1 MDLVLAGV
9 MLPGVENHSLTLL
22 ERAVK
27 DAGFSCAIVPF
38 LGWADLD
45 RVIAEI
51 SRLRPRVV
59 GLSVQTNQ
67 MALAS
72 LSLARILK
80 QRGIVESILC
90 GGHFATL
97 NAEDIL
103 RSPAGVDAVV
113 RFAGEAALVG
123 WLRGEDRA
131 SLPGLLFRDRDEVRF
146 GKPAQIVS
154 PSVAVDRRLPEH
166 LGFPSADV
174 IFSRGCEAHCS
185 YCCVAGATDLAR
197 REAKRAGVDDQG
209 YRRQSLNAIA
219 EELAQLWKRG
229 ARVFNF
235 MDDNVLP
242 VDPAEAESWT
252 SALREALA
260 QRGVGRFAFSMQLRA
275 DAATPAVLDGLIE
288 LGLTRAY
295 VGIDGVS
302 TGQLRTLG
310 RHAASDAG
318 PTALDRLAERGVFA
332 VCNALI
338 LGPTFRFETVLAE
351 IAALGRIRHA
361 PVHLL
366 PVDVRTG
373 TTYLARAEEKGL
385 VEGNFLWRRYR
396 FADPR
401 TALIAKVIGAMP
413 TRLAERSVPIG
424 LYDLGYNLGIARRLR
439 PDLDVDTASE
449 TYARVANEWN
459 RDQLRLLMAA
469 AEPASRLDELAIARL
484 IAREQPRV
492 RAHDEALL
500 AECDAAIVAVERAMS
515 LSMQRAVRR
524 HTRGRLLSGLA
535 VSMTLAACDR
545 DVLWRTPEDLA
556 GKQPQDLAYQDLAYQ
571 QQQSADLSNPNGDG
585 CLVANYLDPC
595 QLFYCGSTVTVDIS
609 FDQNGVVSSVQGS
622 NGATVPQ
629 MVIDCYQSLLEK
641 YCYPSFANTTQA
653 VHPACW
659 IA

>member
-9 MLPGVENHSLTLL
+9 MLPGVENHSLALL
-22 ERAVK
+22 SRAVV

-45 RVIAEI
+45 RAVAEI
-51 SRLRPRVV
+51 ARLRPRVV

-72 LSLARILK
+72 LSLARVLK
-80 QRGIVESILC
+80 QRGSVESILC

-97 NAEDIL
+97 NAEEIL
-103 RSPAGVDAVV
+103 ASPAGVDAVV
-113 RFAGEAALVG
+113 RFAGEEALVG

-131 SLPGLLFRDRDEVRF
+131 SLPGLVWREGV
-146 GKPAQIVS
+146 GAPAQIVARS
-154 PSVAVDRRLPEH
+154 ATTDRRLPEH

-174 IFSRGCEAHCS
+174 IFSRGCEAHCA
-185 YCCVAGATDLAR
+185 YCCVAGATELAR
-197 REAKRAGVDDQG
+197 SEAKRAGSDDRG
-209 YRRQSLNAIA
+209 YRRQPVEAIA
-219 EELAQLWKRG
+219 DELAQLWKRG

-242 VDPAEAESWT
+242 VDPAEAEQWID
-252 SALREALA
+252 ALRAALA
-260 QRGVGRFAFSMQLRA
+260 RRGVGRFAFSLQLRA
-275 DAATPAVLDGLIE
+275 DAVTPKVLDGLVE
-288 LGLTRAY
+288 LGLVRAY
-295 VGIDGVS
+295 VGIDGIS
-302 TGQLRTLG
+302 SGQLRTLG
-310 RHAASDAG
+310 RHAGSDAG
-318 PTALDRLAERGVFA
+318 PAALDRLAERGVFA

-338 LGPTFRFETVLAE
+338 LGPTFGFETVLAE
-351 IAALGRIRHA
+351 ITALERIRHA

-373 TTYLARAEEKGL
+373 TSYFKRAEKL

-439 PDLDVDTASE
+439 PELELDAPAQ
-449 TYARVANEWN
+449 TYARVAAEWN

-469 AEPASRLDELAIARL
+469 AERASRLDELAVARL
-484 IAREQPRV
+484 IAEEAPRV
-492 RAHDEALL
+492 RAHDQALL
-500 AECDAAIVAVERAMS
+500 EECDAAVAAVERAMS

-535 VSMTLAACDR
+535 MSMTLAACDR
-545 DVLWRTPEDLA
+545 DVLWREPGTDLA
-556 GKQPQDLAYQDLAYQ
+556 ANDLAYRVNDLA
-571 QQQSADLSNPNGDG
+571 SSPDAMTTDSG
-585 CLVANYLDPC
+585 CVVQTYLDPC
-595 QLFYCGSTVTVDIS
+595 SLMYCGGSVTVDIA
-609 FDQNGVVSSVQGS
+609 FDANGVVSSVQGS
-622 NGATVPQ
+622 NGASVPQ
-629 MVIDCYQSLLEK
+629 MVIDCYQAFLEK
-641 YCYPSFANTTQA
+641 YCYPSFANTVQA

>member
-22 ERAVK
+22 ERAAK

-38 LGWADLD
+38 FGWPDLD
-45 RVIAEI
+45 RAVAEI
-51 SRLRPRVV
+51 ARLSPRVV

-67 MALAS
+67 MALAA
-72 LSLARILK
+72 LSLARICK

-103 RSPAGVDAVV
+103 RSPAGIDAVV
-113 RFAGEAALVG
+113 RFAGEEALIG
-123 WLRGEDRA
+123 WLRGEDPR
-131 SLPGLLFRDRDEVRF
+131 SLPGLLWRDREDVQL
-146 GKPAQIVS
+146 GAPARIVS
-154 PSVAVDRRLPEH
+154 PSVAVDRLLPEH

-174 IFSRGCEAHCS
+174 IFSRGCEAHCA

-197 REAKRAGVDDQG
+197 REAKRAGSEDRG
-209 YRRQSLNAIA
+209 YRRQSVESIA
-219 EELAQLWKRG
+219 DELAQLWRRG

-242 VDPAEAESWT
+242 IDPAEAERWVDT
-252 SALREALA
+252 LREALA
-260 QRGVGRFAFSMQLRA
+260 RRGAGRFAFSMQLRA
-275 DAATPAVLDGLIE
+275 DAATPAVLDGLID
-288 LGLTRAY
+288 LGLVRAY

-310 RHAASDAG
+310 RHAASDSG
-318 PTALDRLAERGVFA
+318 PAALDRLAERGVFA

-351 IAALGRIRHA
+351 IAALDRIRHA

-373 TTYLARAEEKGL
+373 TSYLARAEEKGL

-439 PDLDVDTASE
+439 PELDLDAQAA
-449 TYARVANEWN
+449 TYARVAAQWN
-459 RDQLRLLMAA
+459 RAQIRLLMAA
-469 AEPASRLDELAIARL
+469 AEPASRLDEIAIERL
-484 IAREQPRV
+484 IAREQPAV

-500 AECDAAIVAVERAMS
+500 HECDAAITAVERAMS
-515 LSMQRAVRR
+515 LAMQRTVRR

-545 DVLWRTPEDLA
+545 DVLWRAPEDLA
-556 GKQPQDLAYQDLAYQ
+556 YDDLAYDDLAYQHPVDAI
-571 QQQSADLSNPNGDG
+571 SSDAADGG
-585 CLVANYLDPC
+585 CVVATFLDPC
-595 QLFYCGSTVTVDIS
+595 QLFYCGSMVTVDIS
-609 FDQNGVVSSVQGS
+609 FDKNGVVTSVQGS

-629 MVIDCYQSLLEK
+629 TVIDCYQSLLQK
-641 YCYPSFANTTQA
+641 YCYPSFAGTTQA